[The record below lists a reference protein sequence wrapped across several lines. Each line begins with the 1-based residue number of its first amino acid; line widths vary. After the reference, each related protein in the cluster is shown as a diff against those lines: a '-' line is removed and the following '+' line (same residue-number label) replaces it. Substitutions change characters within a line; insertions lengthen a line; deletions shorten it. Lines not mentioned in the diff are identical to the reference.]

1 MTKKTTLLFIFS
13 FLIVFIS
20 IYILCKFEIDNKEIE
35 FYAVIV
41 DASGQSYLIT
51 PFSDE
56 KLIKGYQEISI
67 TLDGKLKIGEIIK
80 IKAENKILE
89 TYPPIL
95 DVISYELIYSLN
107 NLKSVEIP
115 LVPQDIPVIENE
127 NLS

>member
-51 PFSDE
+51 PFS
-56 KLIKGYQEISI
+56 L
-67 TLDGKLKIGEIIK
+67 
-80 IKAENKILE
+80 
-89 TYPPIL
+89 
-95 DVISYELIYSLN
+95 
-107 NLKSVEIP
+107 
-115 LVPQDIPVIENE
+115 
-127 NLS
+127 